1 MGLKIDFSIFLTY
14 TLLDRTKYT
23 QILKNQCLNWSG
35 RTAGLDGTVPLKS
48 PIKKKV
54 LFIGMKMGPNV
65 PSNPTLR
72 TPSGSKNTSR
82 QNLKNR
88 KEIRLR
94 TSLLRRIYFLLERAL
109 RALASSSGGAACPGG
124 WGCVDE
130 GSIFVT
136 HTGHRTD
143 GHTDVIVEIVM

>member
-1 MGLKIDFSIFLTY
+1 MGPKIDFSLFLTY

-82 QNLKNR
+82 Q
-88 KEIRLR
+88 
-94 TSLLRRIYFLLERAL
+94 S
-109 RALASSSGGAACPGG
+109 
-124 WGCVDE
+124 
-130 GSIFVT
+130 
-136 HTGHRTD
+136 
-143 GHTDVIVEIVM
+143 